1 MLVDENKILKKNV
14 AEIQQQ
20 LANANIRISELVT
33 ELSRKQEALL
43 DIGKIFSK
51 TTQKNVLLDRKET
64 K

>member
-14 AEIQQQ
+14 VEIQQQ

-51 TTQKNVLLDRKET
+51 TTQKDVLLDRKET

>member
-43 DIGKIFSK
+43 DIAKIFSK
-51 TTQKNVLLDRKET
+51 TTQKDVLLDRKE

>member
-20 LANANIRISELVT
+20 LANANIRNQHLANMLRIE
-33 ELSRKQEALL
+33 EATTAKMIKILKL
-43 DIGKIFSK
+43 DI
-51 TTQKNVLLDRKET
+51 KET

>member
-51 TTQKNVLLDRKET
+51 TTQKDVLLDRKET